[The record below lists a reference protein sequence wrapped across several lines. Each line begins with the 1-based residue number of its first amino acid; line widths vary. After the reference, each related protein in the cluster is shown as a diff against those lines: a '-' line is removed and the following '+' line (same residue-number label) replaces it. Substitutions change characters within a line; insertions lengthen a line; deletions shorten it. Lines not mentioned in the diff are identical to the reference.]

1 MKGPLPRAPN
11 HFVRSATVAGQ
22 RSREGARFT
31 LRRVIASAAAVLVAL
46 GGGAC
51 AAGNENERRPKG
63 PQKAR
68 AQLTP
73 AAAGVQIRPILST
86 GEMVGTYQM
95 SGVPDGLGAYA
106 ASGPRAQGG
115 GGEGLQV
122 MMNHELDGEKP
133 SGVGARI
140 SQLDLDRTARRVR
153 AARYPLD
160 GSEGF
165 LRFCSATLATMD
177 GRRLFLTGEESTDD
191 GDLTSARDD
200 GLGRGGSSIALDPET
215 GRYRETRHFGLLP
228 HENLVPVDGLDEAV
242 VLTTEDG
249 EPGEN
254 ESQLYAYIAPSFRHA
269 IAGRRGSLHVWKAD
283 RRRESDADPSTDDIA
298 EGERVRGRFV
308 PLSEEDNAD
317 ADALEDAAQAKDAF
331 DFERLEDAALSRTGN
346 GSLHIA
352 DTGAAGSQSVRGR
365 LYRFDFERSDPRRAT
380 LTLELDADAQ
390 ALRPDPVKLVNPDNL
405 DTSARDPRGPQR
417 RASRPRDRRRV
428 RTGAGLRPRH
438 PAPARGG
445 AREYP
450 LSAQAGRVGVIRG
463 DQRKRPARARPLA
476 ARRAGSRA
484 ERSTAGI
491 RSQAL
496 LRERRGRPA
505 DRDHDPRQ
513 LRTLRSVS
521 QPFHRRATKC
531 SRLADG

>member
-1 MKGPLPRAPN
+1 
-11 HFVRSATVAGQ
+11 
-22 RSREGARFT
+22 
-31 LRRVIASAAAVLVAL
+31 
-46 GGGAC
+46 
-51 AAGNENERRPKG
+51 
-63 PQKAR
+63 
-68 AQLTP
+68 
-73 AAAGVQIRPILST
+73 
-86 GEMVGTYQM
+86 
-95 SGVPDGLGAYA
+95 
-106 ASGPRAQGG
+106 
-115 GGEGLQV
+115 

-254 ESQLYAYIAPSFRHA
+254 ESQLR
-269 IAGRRGSLHVWKAD
+269 LHRPELPPCD
-283 RRRESDADPSTDDIA
+283 RRAEGFAARLEGRPPEGSDADPSTDDIA

-352 DTGAAGSQSVRGR
+352 DTGAAGSKSVRGR

-405 DTSARDPRGPQR
+405 DTSARSLVIQEDRNEEHHGPE
-417 RASRPRDRRRV
+417 
-428 RTGAGLRPRH
+428 TE
-438 PAPARGG
+438 GG
-445 AREYP
+445 Y
-450 LSAQAGRVGVIRG
+450 GRVLVYDLATRRLRAVARVNTPSPLKPGAWESSGVTNASDLLGPGRWLLDVQAHERNAPQPG
-463 DQRKRPARARPLA
+463 SDL
-476 ARRAGSRA
+476 RRSSASGEAG
-484 ERSTAGI
+484 
-491 RSQAL
+491 
-496 LRERRGRPA
+496 
-505 DRDHDPRQ
+505 Q
-513 LRTLRSVS
+513 LIEITIPGS
-521 QPFHRRATKC
+521 
-531 SRLADG
+531 

>member
-1 MKGPLPRAPN
+1 
-11 HFVRSATVAGQ
+11 
-22 RSREGARFT
+22 
-31 LRRVIASAAAVLVAL
+31 
-46 GGGAC
+46 
-51 AAGNENERRPKG
+51 
-63 PQKAR
+63 
-68 AQLTP
+68 
-73 AAAGVQIRPILST
+73 
-86 GEMVGTYQM
+86 
-95 SGVPDGLGAYA
+95 
-106 ASGPRAQGG
+106 
-115 GGEGLQV
+115 

-331 DFERLEDAALSRTGN
+331 DFERLEDAALSRTRN

-352 DTGAAGSQSVRGR
+352 DTGAAGSKSVRGR

-405 DTSARDPRGPQR
+405 DTSARSLVIQEDRNEEHHGPE
-417 RASRPRDRRRV
+417 
-428 RTGAGLRPRH
+428 TE
-438 PAPARGG
+438 GG
-445 AREYP
+445 Y
-450 LSAQAGRVGVIRG
+450 GRVLVYDLATRRLRAVARVNTPSPLKPGAWESSGVTNASDLLGPGRWLLDVQAHERNAPQPG
-463 DQRKRPARARPLA
+463 SDL
-476 ARRAGSRA
+476 RRSSASGEAG
-484 ERSTAGI
+484 
-491 RSQAL
+491 
-496 LRERRGRPA
+496 
-505 DRDHDPRQ
+505 Q
-513 LRTLRSVS
+513 LIEITIPGS
-521 QPFHRRATKC
+521 
-531 SRLADG
+531 